1 MENKVDVL
9 VNAFADALSESGIV
23 AAIQMAK
30 ISAMLSATRIEKGM
44 TQKEFADFMGVS
56 QGMVSKWESEEYN
69 FTVANLA
76 KICEKLNLTL
86 EINLRPQWSNFKKIE
101 RFHSA
106 GWEGTIAKENKNPMG
121 VNGVA

>member
-106 GWEGTIAKENKNPMG
+106 GWEGTISKENENPMG